1 MEKKFYLTK
10 EGLDRIEREFNDL
23 RNLRLAKT
31 TGDVPKIWYSED
43 LNPEYLT
50 FQEDLNLLETRIT
63 ELEYITKNCEVIKSP
78 PKNKQDILN
87 IGATVMVD
95 IDGQTDEYEIVG
107 TLEANPAVG
116 KISNESPVGRALLG
130 HKVGEEVVVQS
141 PLKIKYK
148 ILKIK
153 YS

>member
-23 RNLRLAKT
+23 RNLRLTKT
-31 TGDVPKIWYSED
+31 AGDVPKIWHSED

-63 ELEYITKNCEVIKSP
+63 ELEYVIKNCEVIKP
-78 PKNKQDILN
+78 PLKNKQDILN
-87 IGATVMVD
+87 IGATVLVD

-107 TLEANPAVG
+107 TLEANPALG
-116 KISNESPVGRALLG
+116 RISNESPVGRALLG

>member
-23 RNLRLAKT
+23 RNLRLTKT
-31 TGDVPKIWYSED
+31 AGDVPKIWHSED

-63 ELEYITKNCEVIKSP
+63 ELEYIIKNCEVIKP
-78 PKNKQDILN
+78 PLKNKQDILN
-87 IGATVMVD
+87 IGATVLVD

-107 TLEANPAVG
+107 TLEANPALG
-116 KISNESPVGRALLG
+116 RISNESPVGRALLG

>member
-1 MEKKFYLTK
+1 MNICL
-10 EGLDRIEREFNDL
+10 ND
-23 RNLRLAKT
+23 
-31 TGDVPKIWYSED
+31 KIFETLCGVVTSENVKAYVIGGWVRD
-43 LNPEYLT
+43 C
-50 FQEDLNLLETRIT
+50 LLKRDHPD
-63 ELEYITKNCEVIKSP
+63 K
-78 PKNKQDILN
+78 
-87 IGATVMVD
+87 D
-95 IDGQTDEYEIVG
+95 IDIVVIGSGIEIARKAARKIGPGIKVSVFKNFGTAMFKNDEYEIVG
-107 TLEANPAVG
+107 TLEANPALG